1 MTHYLQIY
9 NRDRVFAPFV
19 FRNCDT
25 FLFQNLENQET
36 VTEGDVEE
44 EEETEKKE
52 DEDQDVE
59 DDEVYDDD
67 DMEDVGGF
75 LLAMIP
81 LEFGFSLRS

>member
-1 MTHYLQIY
+1 MTEIEFFLLLYL
-9 NRDRVFAPFV
+9 
-19 FRNCDT
+19 DT

-81 LEFGFSLRS
+81 